1 MLNQVS
7 EISRTLQVSLKERG
21 QMRIVSYF
29 SKRCWSQY
37 TFCRYYGCLIN
48 CDFESLDPGADL
60 TAGLVQVGVPQTS
73 EKAPGFP
80 FIPEGVWCFG
90 LNLSVQAESPFHP
103 SLGSHARN
111 RVWISAVFRKTLNLV
126 RGVLNAH
133 KAPFWQMPCS
143 VLGCCAQSR
152 AGLGMVWCL
161 GLLLVTLTCGAVGTG
176 SSSAF
181 LAVVRD
187 TVGRVL

>member
-1 MLNQVS
+1 MGGGSEMLNQVS

-90 LNLSVQAESPFHP
+90 LNLSV
-103 SLGSHARN
+103 
-111 RVWISAVFRKTLNLV
+111 
-126 RGVLNAH
+126 
-133 KAPFWQMPCS
+133 
-143 VLGCCAQSR
+143 
-152 AGLGMVWCL
+152 
-161 GLLLVTLTCGAVGTG
+161 
-176 SSSAF
+176 
-181 LAVVRD
+181 
-187 TVGRVL
+187 